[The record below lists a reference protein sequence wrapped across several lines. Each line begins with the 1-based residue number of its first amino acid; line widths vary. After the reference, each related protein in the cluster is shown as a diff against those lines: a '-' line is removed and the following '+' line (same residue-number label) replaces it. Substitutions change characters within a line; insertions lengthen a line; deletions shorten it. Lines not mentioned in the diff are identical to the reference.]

1 MKKDHGLWTNSDCQ
15 TAVAAELPNPSIQ
28 KDETELHP
36 QHAIVKARLLSSK
49 VLAQEI
55 DDVIQAL
62 RAVLGLHGKEN
73 VQASLEGSDVQKDS
87 SLKRSTEVQKVERK
101 KKSSKDD
108 AHIEGSDATDSE
120 EGSEAEEGWT
130 GFGDTNEEGE
140 RDVESEAEEEADTE
154 GKAAEA
160 AGWESGTVDDADD
173 DDDDDLSDGDMNSDT
188 VDDVAS
194 ASSDEPGLLKKA
206 RPAAT
211 PKSKGKAGESTFL
224 PSLSVGFVKGSDS
237 DWSDAEADLADL
249 PQKKNRRGQRARKAS
264 VLRHRLLTTN
274 SLFCNLASGKRNS
287 ARMRIIS
294 RSSRNRRCRMLSRAR
309 IQNAELVLAGVVQAG
324 VEAEV
329 LSPRKFRLTLR
340 DEPKILAV
348 DEDAVAVISRL
359 TLVNHRHRI
368 EIRIFHELQARQA
381 NAAEPPADL
390 RSSHAKRNRCT
401 LPGRQ
406 SGG

>member
-1 MKKDHGLWTNSDCQ
+1 M
-15 TAVAAELPNPSIQ
+15 
-28 KDETELHP
+28 HP

-130 GFGDTNEEGE
+130 GFGDTNGEGE

-173 DDDDDLSDGDMNSDT
+173 DDLSDGDMNSDT

-194 ASSDEPGLLKKA
+194 ASSDEHGLLKKA

-264 VLRHRLLTTN
+264 VLIHIRLINQLTLHQLSIWEKKFGKNANHLKKQRESEVQDVIARSYSKRGTG
-274 SLFCNLASGKRNS
+274 SSRGGASGGRGRGALPSQISSYS
-287 ARMRIIS
+287 AGRTEDSGSGQGRGGRHQQADARQSQASYRDSHLPRAAGEASERS
-294 RSSRNRRCRMLSRAR
+294 RTSSRPA
-309 IQNAELVLAGVVQAG
+309 QQ
-324 VEAEV
+324 
-329 LSPRKFRLTLR
+329 PREEKPLHPSW
-340 DEPKILAV
+340 E
-348 DEDAVAVISRL
+348 
-359 TLVNHRHRI
+359 
-368 EIRIFHELQARQA
+368 
-381 NAAEPPADL
+381 
-390 RSSHAKRNRCT
+390 AKRRLKEKQSPAI
-401 LPGRQ
+401 LPAQGTRIKFD
-406 SGG
+406 

>member
-1 MKKDHGLWTNSDCQ
+1 M
-15 TAVAAELPNPSIQ
+15 
-28 KDETELHP
+28 HP

-130 GFGDTNEEGE
+130 GFGDTNGEGE

-173 DDDDDLSDGDMNSDT
+173 DDLSDGDMNSDT

-194 ASSDEPGLLKKA
+194 ASSDEHGLLKKA

-264 VLRHRLLTTN
+264 VLIHIRLINQLTLHQLSIWEKKFGKNANHLKKQRESEVQDVIARSYSKRGTG
-274 SLFCNLASGKRNS
+274 SSRGGASGGRGRGALPSQISSYS
-287 ARMRIIS
+287 AGRTEDTGSGRGRGGRHQQADARQSQTSYRDTHLPRAAGEAGERS
-294 RSSRNRRCRMLSRAR
+294 RTSSRPA
-309 IQNAELVLAGVVQAG
+309 QQ
-324 VEAEV
+324 
-329 LSPRKFRLTLR
+329 PREEKPLHPSW
-340 DEPKILAV
+340 E
-348 DEDAVAVISRL
+348 
-359 TLVNHRHRI
+359 
-368 EIRIFHELQARQA
+368 
-381 NAAEPPADL
+381 
-390 RSSHAKRNRCT
+390 AKRRLKEKQSPAI
-401 LPGRQ
+401 LPAQGTRIKFD
-406 SGG
+406 

>member
-1 MKKDHGLWTNSDCQ
+1 M
-15 TAVAAELPNPSIQ
+15 
-28 KDETELHP
+28 HP

-130 GFGDTNEEGE
+130 GFGDTNGEGE

-194 ASSDEPGLLKKA
+194 ASSDEHGLLKKA

-264 VLRHRLLTTN
+264 VLIHIRLINQLTLHQLSIWEKKFGKNANHLKKQRESEVQDVIARSYSKRGTG
-274 SLFCNLASGKRNS
+274 SSRGGASGGRGRGALPSQISSYS
-287 ARMRIIS
+287 AGRTEDSGSGQGRGGRHQQADARQSQASYRDSHLPRAAGEASERS
-294 RSSRNRRCRMLSRAR
+294 RTSSRPA
-309 IQNAELVLAGVVQAG
+309 QQ
-324 VEAEV
+324 
-329 LSPRKFRLTLR
+329 PREEKPLHPSW
-340 DEPKILAV
+340 E
-348 DEDAVAVISRL
+348 
-359 TLVNHRHRI
+359 
-368 EIRIFHELQARQA
+368 
-381 NAAEPPADL
+381 
-390 RSSHAKRNRCT
+390 AKRRLKEKQSPAI
-401 LPGRQ
+401 LPAQGTRIKFD
-406 SGG
+406 

>member
-1 MKKDHGLWTNSDCQ
+1 M
-15 TAVAAELPNPSIQ
+15 
-28 KDETELHP
+28 HP

-87 SLKRSTEVQKVERK
+87 SLERK
-101 KKSSKDD
+101 KKPTKDD
-108 AHIEGSDATDSE
+108 SRVEGGDGTDSE
-120 EGSEAEEGWT
+120 EGSEAAEGWT
-130 GFGDTNEEGE
+130 GFGEANGEEGD
-140 RDVESEAEEEADTE
+140 RDVESEADEEADNE
-154 GKAAEA
+154 GRAAEA

-173 DDDDDLSDGDMNSDT
+173 DDDDVLSDGDMNSDT
-188 VDDVAS
+188 DDDVAS

-264 VLRHRLLTTN
+264 VLRHRPLT
-274 SLFCNLASGKRNS
+274 K
-287 ARMRIIS
+287 
-294 RSSRNRRCRMLSRAR
+294 
-309 IQNAELVLAGVVQAG
+309 
-324 VEAEV
+324 
-329 LSPRKFRLTLR
+329 
-340 DEPKILAV
+340 
-348 DEDAVAVISRL
+348 
-359 TLVNHRHRI
+359 
-368 EIRIFHELQARQA
+368 
-381 NAAEPPADL
+381 
-390 RSSHAKRNRCT
+390 
-401 LPGRQ
+401 
-406 SGG
+406 

>member
-1 MKKDHGLWTNSDCQ
+1 M
-15 TAVAAELPNPSIQ
+15 
-28 KDETELHP
+28 HP

-130 GFGDTNEEGE
+130 GFGDTNGEGE

-264 VLRHRLLTTN
+264 VLIHIRLIN
-274 SLFCNLASGKRNS
+274 
-287 ARMRIIS
+287 
-294 RSSRNRRCRMLSRAR
+294 
-309 IQNAELVLAGVVQAG
+309 
-324 VEAEV
+324 
-329 LSPRKFRLTLR
+329 
-340 DEPKILAV
+340 
-348 DEDAVAVISRL
+348 
-359 TLVNHRHRI
+359 
-368 EIRIFHELQARQA
+368 
-381 NAAEPPADL
+381 
-390 RSSHAKRNRCT
+390 
-401 LPGRQ
+401 
-406 SGG
+406 